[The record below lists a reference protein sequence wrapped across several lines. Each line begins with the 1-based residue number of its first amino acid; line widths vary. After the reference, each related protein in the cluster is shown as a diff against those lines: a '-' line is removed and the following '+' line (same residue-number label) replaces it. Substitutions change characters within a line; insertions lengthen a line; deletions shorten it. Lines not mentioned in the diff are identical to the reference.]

1 MKCRKTVGLP
11 STVVKLNG
19 LEKGVLKRQEV
30 TAGLKD
36 GNNSVLKR

>member
-1 MKCRKTVGLP
+1 MKCRKAVGFP

-19 LEKGVLKRQEV
+19 LEKSVIKREKIRV
-30 TAGLKD
+30 GLRD